1 MQEDGLAFS
10 GYSIDRQQ
18 LALYAFSKPNGIYLM
33 SPTVMT
39 ESASDQQLL
48 FERYRR
54 PCSEAEHDS
63 IGDYE
68 NIKLFM
74 EVLSNS
80 IESVDLNLTDFALK
94 VLIDIHTGEIG
105 IGFNQISIL
114 TKAGNFSEAKARKA
128 FREWHHHNYVFACS
142 EYISCMIP
150 GYMSLSISDLQS
162 AAVLGGVFAAAII
175 KKAPVTFRECPH
187 CAAEAE

>member
-1 MQEDGLAFS
+1 
-10 GYSIDRQQ
+10 
-18 LALYAFSKPNGIYLM
+18 
-33 SPTVMT
+33 MT
-39 ESASDQQLL
+39 ESASEQKLL
-48 FERYRR
+48 FDRYRK
-54 PCSEAEHDS
+54 PCSQAEHDS

-74 EVLSNS
+74 NVLSNS
-80 IESVDLNLTDFALK
+80 VESVDIDFADFAPK
-94 VLIDIHTGEIG
+94 VLIDTYTGEIG
-105 IGFNQISIL
+105 IAFNQISVL

-150 GYMSLSISDLQS
+150 GYLSLSISNPQT
-162 AAVLGGVFAAAII
+162 AAVFGGVFAAAII
-175 KKAPVTFRECPH
+175 KKTPVTFPECPD